1 MEKQIFVTKLDLTN
15 VKQILPITQY
25 LHDNGVIITGSN
37 LKCPKC
43 GANASV
49 KTGAFKCFGCGI
61 YGDVVDIHKEF
72 NNFSNIYE
80 ALRDLMSIYNI
91 QTSSK
96 GAISLGVINKL
107 NKDKEFK
114 AKALESLKNINIRI
128 SHEIIINPET
138 PTDILDG
145 AVDRA
150 FMLDEVIAEL
160 ENKTTF
166 TDKEKSDLR
175 AIYKDVASYIKNNE
189 KYDKI

>member
-25 LHDNGVIITGSN
+25 LQDNGAIIKGSN

-61 YGDVVDIHKEF
+61 YGDAVDVHKEF
-72 NNFSNIYE
+72 NNFGNIYE

-91 QTSSK
+91 PTSSK
-96 GAISLGVINKL
+96 GAISLGMVNKL
-107 NKDKEFK
+107 NEDREFK
-114 AKALESLKNINIRI
+114 AKALENLEKINLRLT
-128 SHEIIINPET
+128 HGIIINPDT
-138 PTDILDG
+138 PTDVLDG

-150 FMLDEVIAEL
+150 FMLDEIIAEL
-160 ENKTTF
+160 KTKTTF